1 MPLKAAFAGFVTL
14 LLFVGTCHAQ
24 KEVNFDSGP
33 SFKDRVYTGGGFGFS
48 NNANGAL
55 LSLSPIVGYMI
66 TRKLSGGVGITYQY
80 YKDKIFD
87 VEDHRYGGN
96 IFLMQMLIYRVF
108 AIGQY
113 NFFNL
118 NRAPHIPDF
127 PRETFTRVQIG
138 GGVSQPLGRASLNFM
153 ALYDITYSND
163 PTYPYASPWH
173 IGAFISI

>member
-1 MPLKAAFAGFVTL
+1 MRKLSYLFVSLVL
-14 LLFVGTCHAQ
+14 LLSTESFGQ

-33 SFKDRVYTGGGFGFS
+33 SFKDRIYTGGGFGFS

-55 LSLSPIVGYMI
+55 VSVSPLVGYMI

-80 YKDKIFD
+80 YLDKIND

-96 IFLMQMLIYRVF
+96 LFLMQMLIYRVF
-108 AIGQY
+108 LMGQY

-127 PRETFTRVQIG
+127 RR
-138 GGVSQPLGRASLNFM
+138 L
-153 ALYDITYSND
+153 
-163 PTYPYASPWH
+163 
-173 IGAFISI
+173 